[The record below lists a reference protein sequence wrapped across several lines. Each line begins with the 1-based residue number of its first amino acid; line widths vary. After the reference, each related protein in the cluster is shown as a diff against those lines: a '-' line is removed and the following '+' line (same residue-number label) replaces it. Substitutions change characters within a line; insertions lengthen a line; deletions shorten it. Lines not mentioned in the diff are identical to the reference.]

1 MSLEAIF
8 QEIEAEHKKLP
19 GKTSFYY
26 KNLVS
31 GKTFGLNASVPI
43 IAASVIKLPIMAE
56 FFFQAAEGQID
67 MNTEYAIQA
76 DDKLP
81 SCGALNYM
89 HDGLKVTLKDLC
101 TLMIILSDNTATNL
115 LIRRLSMAEI
125 NQRIQ
130 SLGLKSTELTRLLFD
145 AKAQDKG
152 LENRVS
158 AEDMGLLLSLLY
170 DGKLVNTQ
178 ASNQMLNILKNQRL
192 NGKMP
197 FFLHGVPMAHK
208 TGEDDGISH
217 DVGIVYAEEPFIACF
232 LSEETDVP
240 SFERWIQDT
249 TFLLANASSHK
260 K

>member
-56 FFFQAAEGQID
+56 FFFQAAEGRID
-67 MNTEYAIQA
+67 MDTVYAIQA

-81 SCGALNYM
+81 SCGALSYL
-89 HDGLKVTLKDLC
+89 HDGIKVTLKDLC

-115 LIRRLSMAEI
+115 LIRRLDMAAI
-125 NQRIQ
+125 NQRIR

-145 AKAQDKG
+145 TKAQEKG

-158 AEDMGLLLSLLY
+158 AEDMGRLFSLLY
-170 DGKLVNTQ
+170 EGKLVSTQ
-178 ASNQMLNILKNQRL
+178 ASKQMLDILKNQRL

-232 LSEETDVP
+232 LSEETNVP
-240 SFERWIQDT
+240 AFERWIQDT